1 MFNFNDYLKNLKDP
15 QGLGFPIFDFKQR
28 LNDFSQRLK
37 NPSDKYRQRMMTR
50 LGVQNS
56 QMDGYAKTIEKLM
69 VPIQI
74 STITPESLKPEKP
87 FNLPSLPSVRNTYPA
102 VAGAKQFTNNLQ
114 QKIAQM
120 TPNMDNDLINQA
132 KNLLNE

>member
-15 QGLGFPIFDFKQR
+15 QGLEFPIFDFKQR

-37 NPSDKYRQRMMTR
+37 NPSDEYRQRMMTR

-69 VPIQI
+69 APIQI
-74 STITPESLKPEKP
+74 STITPESLKPEIP
-87 FNLPSLPSVRNTYPA
+87 FSLPPLPSVRNTYPA
-102 VAGAKQFTNNLQ
+102 VAGAKQFTVNLQ

-120 TPNMDNDLINQA
+120 TPNIDNDLINQA